1 MRARPRFKQTET
13 VEQRLSNEAV
23 QLALQPP
30 NKRRSE
36 ALSVTEGNLDRFL
49 NEAEECIRQ
58 AEMAVNTLDKIAW
71 IELAEDWVKLARVA
85 KERDV

>member
-49 NEAEECIRQ
+49 NEAEECIRRIRPT
-58 AEMAVNTLDKIAW
+58 ATAGGRLVNFG
-71 IELAEDWVKLARVA
+71 E
-85 KERDV
+85 

>member
-1 MRARPRFKQTET
+1 VVSFRAH
-13 VEQRLSNEAV
+13 
-23 QLALQPP
+23 P